1 MASKTLY
8 VGNLN
13 YNTMEQAL
21 AELFAGQGHVAD
33 VRIMMG
39 KGFGFVEM
47 ASEEEAAKAK
57 DALNGVQ
64 LDGRT
69 IRVDEARPRRGQTP
83 REERPEKESS
93 TEEGSSEEGP
103 DEEGSTEEGSSE
115 EGSSE
120 EGPDEEGSGEEGPDE
135 EGSSEEGPDEE
146 GSSEEGPDEEG
157 SGEDD

>member
-21 AELFAGQGHVAD
+21 AELFAGQGHVVD

-83 REERPEKESS
+83 REERPEVRSSTEESPEEENSTEEGPEEESS
-93 TEEGSSEEGP
+93 TEEGSEEESSTEEGP
-103 DEEGSTEEGSSE
+103 KEEGSTEEGPE
-115 EGSSE
+115 EES
-120 EGPDEEGSGEEGPDE
+120 PI
-135 EGSSEEGPDEE
+135 
-146 GSSEEGPDEEG
+146 
-157 SGEDD
+157 EDD

>member
-21 AELFAGQGHVAD
+21 AELFAGQGHVVD

-47 ASEEEAAKAK
+47 ASEEEAAQAK
-57 DALNGVQ
+57 EALNGVQ

-69 IRVDEARPRRGQTP
+69 IRVDEARPRRGRGQ
-83 REERPEKESS
+83 REETSPVKPPAEA
-93 TEEGSSEEGP
+93 SSEDEAPSDEP
-103 DEEGSTEEGSSE
+103 DEGEPPKEDPDDDALAEEPS
-115 EGSSE
+115 
-120 EGPDEEGSGEEGPDE
+120 
-135 EGSSEEGPDEE
+135 
-146 GSSEEGPDEEG
+146 
-157 SGEDD
+157 EDDASQDDGSVEDS

>member
-21 AELFAGQGHVAD
+21 AELFAGQGHVVD

-47 ASEEEAAKAK
+47 ASEEEATKAK

-69 IRVDEARPRRGQTP
+69 IRVDEARPRRGQAP
-83 REERPEKESS
+83 REERPKVESPAEEASS
-93 TEEGSSEEGP
+93 TEESPEEESPAEEDLEEASSPEERPEEESPAEEGLEEESSAEEGP
-103 DEEGSTEEGSSE
+103 S
-115 EGSSE
+115 
-120 EGPDEEGSGEEGPDE
+120 
-135 EGSSEEGPDEE
+135 
-146 GSSEEGPDEEG
+146 
-157 SGEDD
+157 EDD

>member
-1 MASKTLY
+1 LASKTLY

-21 AELFAGQGHVAD
+21 AELFAGQGHVVD

-47 ASEEEAAKAK
+47 ASEEEATKAK

-69 IRVDEARPRRGQTP
+69 IRVDEARPRRGQAP
-83 REERPEKESS
+83 REERPKVEGTAGGES
-93 TEEGSSEEGP
+93 T
-103 DEEGSTEEGSSE
+103 T
-115 EGSSE
+115 
-120 EGPDEEGSGEEGPDE
+120 
-135 EGSSEEGPDEE
+135 
-146 GSSEEGPDEEG
+146 
-157 SGEDD
+157 

>member
-69 IRVDEARPRRGQTP
+69 IRVDEARPRRGEAP
-83 REERPEKESS
+83 REERAEKRSS
-93 TEEGSSEEGP
+93 TEEES
-103 DEEGSTEEGSSE
+103 
-115 EGSSE
+115 
-120 EGPDEEGSGEEGPDE
+120 
-135 EGSSEEGPDEE
+135 
-146 GSSEEGPDEEG
+146 
-157 SGEDD
+157 SGEDDSGEDDSAEDDSGEDN